1 MEAIKMSESES
12 AGDIQE
18 YSKIIQG
25 KLPNEEIIAENQII
39 DLGISTA
46 GADVGQTYIFDNG
59 IRWAKI
65 ISEKDDHWQIEHG
78 LLEYESDDIDYI
90 SKYDITKMIRS
101 GEMILTE
108 VAEDDLDELFETY
121 DEEIEDEFTIFMEKV
136 DRYLLINYERESKDF
151 EYLWEEA
158 WKQDKQPIE
167 AADEAV
173 IFEG

>member
-1 MEAIKMSESES
+1 MSESKS

-18 YSKIIQG
+18 YLNILQGNLSK
-25 KLPNEEIIAENQII
+25 EVVTENQII

-46 GADVGQTYIFDNG
+46 GADVGQTYVFDNG

-65 ISEKDDHWQIEHG
+65 ISEKDNHWQLEHG
-78 LLEYESDDIDYI
+78 LLEHESDDVDYM
-90 SKYDITKMIRS
+90 SKYDMTKMIRS
-101 GEMILTE
+101 GEMLLTE
-108 VAEDDLDELFETY
+108 FEENNLDELFENY

-136 DRYLLINYERESKDF
+136 DRYLLINYDRESRDF

-158 WKQDKQPIE
+158 WKEEKLPIE
-167 AADEAV
+167 AVDEAV

>member
-1 MEAIKMSESES
+1 MSESES

-18 YSKIIQG
+18 YLNILQGNLSK
-25 KLPNEEIIAENQII
+25 EIVTENQII

-46 GADVGQTYIFDNG
+46 GVEVGQTYIFDNG
-59 IRWAKI
+59 VRWAKI
-65 ISEKDDHWQIEHG
+65 INENDNHWQIEHG
-78 LLEYESDDIDYI
+78 FLEHESDDVDYI

-108 VAEDDLDELFETY
+108 VEEDDFDELFESY
-121 DEEIEDEFTIFMEKV
+121 DEEVEDEFTIFMEKV
-136 DRYLLINYERESKDF
+136 DRYLLINYKRESKDF

-158 WKQDKQPIE
+158 WKEEKLPNE

>member
-1 MEAIKMSESES
+1 MSESES

-18 YSKIIQG
+18 YLNILQGNLSKEGII
-25 KLPNEEIIAENQII
+25 ENQII

-46 GADVGQTYIFDNG
+46 GAEIGQTYVFEEG

-78 LLEYESDDIDYI
+78 LREHESDDVDYL
-90 SKYDITKMIRS
+90 SKYDMTKMIRS

-108 VAEDDLDELFETY
+108 FEENDLDELFENF
-121 DEEIEDEFTIFMEKV
+121 DEEFEDEFTIFIEKV
-136 DRYLLINYERESKDF
+136 DRYLLINYDRESMDF

-158 WKQDKQPIE
+158 WKEDKLPNE
-167 AADEAV
+167 AADEAI

>member
-1 MEAIKMSESES
+1 MKAIKMSES

-18 YSKIIQG
+18 YLNILQGNLSKESIT
-25 KLPNEEIIAENQII
+25 ENQII

-46 GADVGQTYIFDNG
+46 GAEVGQTYIFEEG

-65 ISEKDDHWQIEHG
+65 ISEKEDHWQIEHG
-78 LLEYESDDIDYI
+78 LREHESDDVDYL
-90 SKYDITKMIRS
+90 SKYDMTKMIRS
-101 GEMILTE
+101 GEMVLTE
-108 VAEDDLDELFETY
+108 FEENDLDELFENF
-121 DEEIEDEFTIFMEKV
+121 DEEFENEFTIFMEKV
-136 DRYLLINYERESKDF
+136 DRYLLINYSRESKDF

-158 WKQDKQPIE
+158 WKEDKLPNE

>member
-1 MEAIKMSESES
+1 MSESES

-18 YSKIIQG
+18 YLNIIQG
-25 KLPNEEIIAENQII
+25 NLSKEVVTENQII

-46 GADVGQTYIFDNG
+46 GAEVDQTYIFENG

-78 LLEYESDDIDYI
+78 LIEHESDDIDYM
-90 SKYDITKMIRS
+90 SKYYMTKMIRS

-108 VAEDDLDELFETY
+108 VEEDDFDELFESFE
-121 DEEIEDEFTIFMEKV
+121 EEIEDEFTIFMEKV
-136 DRYLLINYERESKDF
+136 DRYLLINYNRESKDF
-151 EYLWEEA
+151 EYLWEES
-158 WKQDKQPIE
+158 WKEEKLPDE

-173 IFEG
+173 ILEG

>member
-1 MEAIKMSESES
+1 MSESES

-18 YSKIIQG
+18 YLNILQGNLSK
-25 KLPNEEIIAENQII
+25 EVVAEDQII

-46 GADVGQTYIFDNG
+46 GAEVGQTYIFENG

-78 LLEYESDDIDYI
+78 LIEHESDDIDYM
-90 SKYDITKMIRS
+90 SKYDMTKMIRS

-108 VAEDDLDELFETY
+108 VEEDDLDELFENF

-136 DRYLLINYERESKDF
+136 DRYLLINYSRESKDF
-151 EYLWEEA
+151 EYLWENA
-158 WKQDKQPIE
+158 WKEEKLPNE

-173 IFEG
+173 ILEG

>member
-1 MEAIKMSESES
+1 MSESKS

-18 YSKIIQG
+18 YNRILQG
-25 KLPNEEIIAENQII
+25 DLPNKEVIEEDQII
-39 DLGISTA
+39 NLGISTA
-46 GADVGQTYIFDNG
+46 GANVGQTYMFDNG

-78 LLEYESDDIDYI
+78 LLEHESDDIDYI

-108 VAEDDLDELFETY
+108 AAEDDLDELFESY
-121 DEEIEDEFTIFMEKV
+121 NEEFEDEFTMFMEKV
-136 DRYLLINYERESKDF
+136 DRYLLVNYQKESTDF

-158 WKQDKQPIE
+158 WKQDKLPNE
-167 AADEAV
+167 AADEAI

>member
-1 MEAIKMSESES
+1 MSESKS

-18 YSKIIQG
+18 YLNILQGNLSK
-25 KLPNEEIIAENQII
+25 EAVTENQII

-46 GADVGQTYIFDNG
+46 GAEVGQIYIFDNG

-65 ISEKDDHWQIEHG
+65 ISEKDDHWQVEHG

-90 SKYDITKMIRS
+90 SKYNITKMIRS

-108 VAEDDLDELFETY
+108 DDLDELFESF
-121 DEEIEDEFTIFMEKV
+121 DEEFEDEFTIFMEKV
-136 DRYLLINYERESKDF
+136 DRYLLINYSKESKDF

-158 WKQDKQPIE
+158 WKEEKFPNE

-173 IFEG
+173 ILEG